1 MGYWPVIGA
10 AGLLG
15 CAAASFFFA
24 LAESSLFSLGLWR
37 ARRLARQGVASGAL
51 VLRLLEGSQE
61 TLGTIVLGNTLAN
74 ALLVALGIALATQGG
89 WALIS
94 ASLLLVATTLF
105 VCEVVPKALGV
116 RAPEVW
122 AVRIA
127 RPMQLALA
135 VSRPLRQAAQAVVDA
150 ILGTVVPKSIT
161 PVGGMSDEDYAE
173 LVELAHQQGTLAAGE
188 KEVLLQIL
196 TLDRKTARD
205 VMRPRSE
212 MVMLRDDLPLEEM
225 VAEARRSPYRRLPLY
240 DETPDTVVG
249 LLNTRTLLLAPEPDL
264 AEAVEFPSFVPE
276 SMNLQ
281 ALFEA
286 LQRQRRGLA
295 IVLDEYGGVAGLVT
309 LEDILERVIGEIRPG
324 DEAPGFVCE
333 RLAPGRW
340 RASGLMPLADLRRE
354 HPALG
359 EVADVETLGGLVVK
373 LAEVVPAAGES
384 FVFRGLRLTVKQA
397 EPRRVRELLVEVV
410 RPGGTP

>member
-1 MGYWPVIGA
+1 MSSWVVIGV
-10 AGLLG
+10 AGLVL

-37 ARRLARQGVASGAL
+37 ARRLAREGAAGAR
-51 VLRLLEGSQE
+51 VLRLIEASQE
-61 TLGTIVLGNTLAN
+61 TLATLLLGNTLAN
-74 ALLVALGIALATQGG
+74 ALLVALGLTLATQGG

-94 ASLLLVATTLF
+94 AGLLLVATTLF
-105 VCEVVPKALGV
+105 ICEVVPKALGV
-116 RAPEVW
+116 RAPERW

-127 RPMQLALA
+127 PPLQLALA
-135 VSRPLRQAAQAVVDA
+135 VSRPLRQAAQRFVDA
-150 ILGTVVPKSIT
+150 ILRLVVPRSVV
-161 PVGGMSDEDYAE
+161 PAGGMSDEDYAE

-188 KEVLLQIL
+188 REVLLQIL
-196 TLDRKTARD
+196 TLDRRTARD
-205 VMRPRSE
+205 VMRPRAE
-212 MVMLRDDLPLEEM
+212 VRMLRDDLPLEEM
-225 VAEARRSPYRRLPLY
+225 VAEARRSPHRRLPLY

-249 LLNTRTLLLAPEPDL
+249 VLNTRTLLLSPEPDL

-295 IVLDEYGGVAGLVT
+295 IVLDEYGGLAGLVT
-309 LEDILERVIGEIRPG
+309 LEDILQEVIGGLRHG
-324 DEAPGFVCE
+324 DEAPGFVGE
-333 RLAPGRW
+333 KLGPGRW

-359 EVADVETLGGLVVK
+359 EVAEVETLGGLVVQ
-373 LAEVVPAAGES
+373 LAGVVPSEGEV
-384 FVFRGLRLTVKQA
+384 FVFRGLRFTVRQA
-397 EPRRVRELLVEVV
+397 DPRRVRELLVEVV
-410 RPGGTP
+410 RPGGAA

>member
-1 MGYWPVIGA
+1 MEYWPVIGA
-10 AGLLG
+10 SGLLL

-24 LAESSLFSLGLWR
+24 LAESCLFSLGLWR
-37 ARRLARQGVASGAL
+37 ARRLARQGPAGVQ

-74 ALLVALGIALATQGG
+74 ALMVAVGISMATHGG

-105 VCEVVPKALGV
+105 ICEVVPKALGV
-116 RAPEVW
+116 RAPERW

-135 VSRPLRQAAQAVVDA
+135 VSRPLRQAAQGFVDA
-150 ILGTVVPKSIT
+150 VLRAAVPKSIA
-161 PVGGMSDEDYAE
+161 PAGGMSDEDYAE

-212 MVMLRDDLPLEEM
+212 VMMLRDDLPLEEM
-225 VAEARRSPYRRLPLY
+225 VAEARRSPYRRMPLY

-249 LLNTRTLLLAPEPDL
+249 VLNTRTLLLSPEPDL

-309 LEDILERVIGEIRPG
+309 LEDILERVIGEIRHG

-333 RLAPGRW
+333 KLGPGRW
-340 RASGLMPLADLRRE
+340 RASGSMPLADLRRE

-359 EVADVETLGGLVVK
+359 EVEDVETLGGLVVQ
-373 LAEVVPAAGES
+373 LAEVVPVAGES
-384 FVFRGLRLTVKQA
+384 FLFRGLKLTVKQA

-410 RPGGTP
+410 GRGGTP